1 MPVRRGGAGLPS
13 ERDALRRSGEDRAL
27 VERLADKICELFPAC
42 PPGEAN
48 AIAICTAVRGSGRVG
63 RSSAG
68 RSLDDA
74 AVTLA
79 VIAFIR
85 HRYTRPLPYNLFQD
99 IEGDRENSPR
109 GLRSLAR
116 LKGSAALAHRR
127 AQRALLAS
135 SADRITGA
143 AASLGSHTVD
153 TAAHGVG

>member
-13 ERDALRRSGEDRAL
+13 ERDALRWSGEDRAL

-79 VIAFIR
+79 VIEFIR
-85 HRYTRPLPYNLFQD
+85 HRYHTAFNHTTYSRTSKETEKIRPV
-99 IEGDRENSPR
+99 
-109 GLRSLAR
+109 A
-116 LKGSAALAHRR
+116 
-127 AQRALLAS
+127 
-135 SADRITGA
+135 
-143 AASLGSHTVD
+143 
-153 TAAHGVG
+153 